1 VCRGNAGK
9 DSRMQATTAR
19 LEPMRECGSGR
30 ASQPDSLSFHRSAR
44 SAPGTA
50 SRLDCG
56 EQDSLYIREQP
67 RTPAV
72 CHRRCRFSRRY
83 ILELPVGYVYASKVA
98 AVVLQPGLPDLA
110 SQRAASKGVI
120 PILNIRRSSYLV
132 AVFACMLAWVP
143 ATASAQDKDS
153 FTPMP
158 LDSGFGRMDVN
169 PPPVP
174 AEQIIKE
181 FAAKE
186 SEFQDALNHYTY
198 RRYARVQTLDDD
210 NKVDGE
216 WYEVDDVT
224 FDSTGRRTE
233 KVVFAPGST
242 LQRVMMSPSDLQ
254 DISHGY
260 PFVLTTE
267 EIAQYDVKFIGRQ
280 KVDEVDCYV
289 FEVEPKLIEKNKRY
303 FLGRIWVDA
312 TDLQIV
318 VTNGRMVPDDTRKGK
333 EDLHPPFMT
342 WRAQVD
348 GHYWFPVYTKGE
360 GILHFSSGNGFIGQ
374 DVHIR
379 DTVKYTDYKRFG
391 STSKIIFGGQTAPDP
406 NQPTSQP
413 PATPQKKK

>member
-1 VCRGNAGK
+1 LSNRRFFISLAF
-9 DSRMQATTAR
+9 ATFA
-19 LEPMRECGSGR
+19 
-30 ASQPDSLSFHRSAR
+30 
-44 SAPGTA
+44 
-50 SRLDCG
+50 
-56 EQDSLYIREQP
+56 
-67 RTPAV
+67 
-72 CHRRCRFSRRY
+72 
-83 ILELPVGYVYASKVA
+83 
-98 AVVLQPGLPDLA
+98 
-110 SQRAASKGVI
+110 
-120 PILNIRRSSYLV
+120 LV
-132 AVFACMLAWVP
+132 ACTITLN
-143 ATASAQDKDS
+143 AQDKDS

-169 PPPVP
+169 PPAVP
-174 AEQIIKE
+174 PEQIIKE

-216 WYEVDDVT
+216 WYEVDDVI
-224 FDSTGRRTE
+224 FDPNGRRTE
-233 KVVFAPGST
+233 KVVFAPEST

-267 EIAQYDVKFIGRQ
+267 EIAQYDVSYVGRQ

-289 FEVEPKLIEKNKRY
+289 FDVSPKQIEKNKRY

-360 GILHFSSGNGFIGQ
+360 GILHFSGGNGFMGE

-379 DTVKYTDYKRFG
+379 DTVKYSDYKRFG
-391 STSKIIFGGQTAPDP
+391 STSKMIFAGQTAPDP
-406 NQPTSQP
+406 NQKPQSQP
-413 PATPQKKK
+413 PNKK

>member
-1 VCRGNAGK
+1 MNI
-9 DSRMQATTAR
+9 
-19 LEPMRECGSGR
+19 L
-30 ASQPDSLSFHRSAR
+30 RSTIFLALV
-44 SAPGTA
+44 S
-50 SRLDCG
+50 C
-56 EQDSLYIREQP
+56 
-67 RTPAV
+67 
-72 CHRRCRFSRRY
+72 
-83 ILELPVGYVYASKVA
+83 
-98 AVVLQPGLPDLA
+98 VLTL
-110 SQRAASKGVI
+110 
-120 PILNIRRSSYLV
+120 
-132 AVFACMLAWVP
+132 
-143 ATASAQDKDS
+143 SAQDKDT

-158 LDSGFGRMDVN
+158 LDSGFGKMDIT

-174 AEQIIKE
+174 AEQIIKQ

-186 SEFQDALNHYTY
+186 TEFQDALNHYTY
-198 RRYARVQTLDDD
+198 RRYARVQTLDDA

-224 FDSTGRRTE
+224 FDPTGRRTE
-233 KVVFAPGST
+233 RVVFAPNST

-254 DISHGY
+254 DISRGY

-267 EIAQYDVKFIGRQ
+267 EIAQYDVKFVGRQ
-280 KVDEVDCYV
+280 KVDEVDCYAFDV
-289 FEVEPKLIEKNKRY
+289 SPKQIEKNKRY

-312 TDLQIV
+312 SDLQIV

-360 GILHFSSGNGFIGQ
+360 GILHFASGNGFMGD

-391 STSKIIFGGQTAPDP
+391 STSTIIFGGQTVPDA
-406 NQPTSQP
+406 NQQQQP
-413 PATPQKKK
+413 PAPPKK

>member
-1 VCRGNAGK
+1 
-9 DSRMQATTAR
+9 M
-19 LEPMRECGSGR
+19 
-30 ASQPDSLSFHRSAR
+30 SF
-44 SAPGTA
+44 
-50 SRLDCG
+50 
-56 EQDSLYIREQP
+56 
-67 RTPAV
+67 
-72 CHRRCRFSRRY
+72 
-83 ILELPVGYVYASKVA
+83 
-98 AVVLQPGLPDLA
+98 
-110 SQRAASKGVI
+110 
-120 PILNIRRSSYLV
+120 RRSVSFMALV
-132 AVFACMLAWVP
+132 ALAFFAFTLA
-143 ATASAQDKDS
+143 AGAQDKDS

-158 LDSGFGRMDVN
+158 LDSGFGKMDVT

-198 RRYARVQTLDDD
+198 RRYARVQTLDDS

-216 WYEVDDVT
+216 WYEVDDVV

-233 KVVFAPGST
+233 KVVFAPQST

-267 EIAQYDVKFIGRQ
+267 AIADYDVSYAGRQ

-289 FEVEPKLIEKNKRY
+289 FEVSPKQIEKNRRY

-312 TDLQIV
+312 SDLQIV
-318 VTNGRMVPDDTRKGK
+318 VTNGRMVPDDTRKDK

-360 GILHFSSGNGFIGQ
+360 GILHFGSGTGYIGE

-391 STSKIIFGGQTAPDP
+391 STSKIIFGGETAPDP
-406 NQPTSQP
+406 NQQQAAP
-413 PATPQKKK
+413 PKKK